1 MVAGRTIEESDDAV
15 ADQLALPARDAGF
28 SLTESIIAV
37 ALMAIAVVPILLAA
51 GLTVRTSSQ
60 SRSLTRLETV
70 LANAADRVNRAPE
83 GCDYTV
89 YVQAAALAEGWQSS
103 QAAVS
108 YQYYEPG
115 ASASTAGTWQSGA
128 CPNGVRS
135 SGLVQMVNITLTAP
149 DGLTVRTLQV
159 VKSDV

>member
-1 MVAGRTIEESDDAV
+1 MAAGRTSEIDGNAV
-15 ADQLALPARDAGF
+15 AALRRDAGF

-51 GLTVRTSSQ
+51 AMTIRTSAQ
-60 SRSLTRLETV
+60 SRSLARLETV

-89 YVQAAALAEGWQSS
+89 YVQAAALAEGWQAS
-103 QAAVS
+103 QASVA
-108 YQYYEPG
+108 YQYYTPG
-115 ASASTAGTWQSGA
+115 ATASTAGTWQSGA
-128 CPNGVRS
+128 CPNGVRT
-135 SGLVQMVNITLTAP
+135 SGLVQMVTISLTAA
-149 DGLTVRTLQV
+149 DGLTVRTVQV

>member
-1 MVAGRTIEESDDAV
+1 MTAWRTEEIDDTA
-15 ADQLALPARDAGF
+15 ATPPTRDAGF

-37 ALMAIAVVPILLAA
+37 ALMAVAVVPILLAA

-60 SRSLTRLETV
+60 SRSLTRVETV

-103 QAAVS
+103 QTSVS

-115 ASASTAGTWQSGA
+115 ATATAGGTWKSGA
-128 CPNGVRS
+128 CPSGVRS
-135 SGLVQMVNITLTAP
+135 TGLVQMVTISLTAP
-149 DGLTVRTLQV
+149 DGMTVRTVQV

>member
-1 MVAGRTIEESDDAV
+1 MRAGRTREIDDEAV
-15 ADQLALPARDAGF
+15 AAPQRDAGF

-51 GLTVRTSSQ
+51 ALTVRTSAQ
-60 SRSLTRLETV
+60 SRSLARLETV

-83 GCDYTV
+83 SCDYTI

-108 YQYYEPG
+108 YQYYSPG
-115 ASASTAGTWQSGA
+115 SSAAAGGTWQAGA
-128 CPNGVRS
+128 CPSGVRS
-135 SGLVQMVNITLTAP
+135 SGLVQMVTISLTAP
-149 DGLTVRTLQV
+149 DGLTVRTVQV

>member
-1 MVAGRTIEESDDAV
+1 MTAGQTAEIDDTAS
-15 ADQLALPARDAGF
+15 APSARDAGF

-51 GLTVRTSSQ
+51 GLTLRTSSQ
-60 SRSLTRLETV
+60 SRSLTRVETV

-83 GCDYTV
+83 GCDYAV
-89 YVQAAALAEGWQSS
+89 YVQAAALAEGWQAS

-115 ASASTAGTWQSGA
+115 ASATTGGAWKSGA
-128 CPNGVRS
+128 CPSGVRS
-135 SGLVQMVNITLTAP
+135 TGLVQMVTISLTAP
-149 DGLTVRTLQV
+149 DGMTVRTVQV